1 MSCKYCRIA
10 ERQFPAHILYEDQS
24 VVAFLVENPVSTGHA
39 LVIPREHAETYTQI
53 KDLAGFARGL
63 GEFLKMME
71 QRISPN
77 MNLVVN
83 QGRKAGQ
90 DVDHFSV
97 HVIPRYEGEKIFEW
111 TWHQL
116 TREEAEEVV
125 KKIK

>member
-1 MSCKYCRIA
+1 M
-10 ERQFPAHILYEDQS
+10 
-24 VVAFLVENPVSTGHA
+24 VAFLVENPVSTGHA